1 MNVYWLFVVQAVS
14 VLCSV
19 KFEEYLNV
27 TDPATCQI
35 YEFRN
40 AHRRPIGLITTSS
53 GKLVEIRET
62 VTLNSD
68 AFSNQ
73 HHIDL
78 VTHLNDERIPERLV
92 HAKGGG
98 AFGYFEVTHDVSK
111 YTKADVLN
119 GVGKKTRVFVRV
131 STVIQNLGGNDVAR
145 DIKGFSVK
153 FYTREGNWDLLCLST
168 PVFFHRDPID
178 FPNFIHAMKRNPKTN
193 LFDFTTRW
201 DFVTKKPE
209 TLTSFLYMLSDYGIP
224 NGYRKMEYF
233 AIHTFEI
240 NNKHGDKYFVRFNF
254 RTEQGI
260 EILTTE
266 EALAVGARDPDYYNR
281 DLYNAIENKKYPAWK
296 LEMDVMT
303 LDSIKHIDYNPFEVT
318 RLWKKGTYHTVPIG
332 RLVLNKN
339 PENFFRT
346 VEISAFNPSNLI
358 PGIPGPIDNIFRT
371 RRSSYRDTQA
381 YRLGINYNR
390 IKINEPLYWK
400 VYNRDGKPPVGENMK
415 DAPNYYPNSFN
426 GPVPL
431 VDPARPKKKFKVL
444 EANAIDLDVPAYFYN
459 HYLCDDG
466 QRQRLVNNTVSTLVP
481 VSPHMQR
488 RVIRLLSLADPI
500 LGIKVAAGLEVALET
515 PRPHSPSAIKI
526 LRHHYKRQNE
536 MQCTKY

>member
-1 MNVYWLFVVQAVS
+1 
-14 VLCSV
+14 
-19 KFEEYLNV
+19 
-27 TDPATCQI
+27 
-35 YEFRN
+35 
-40 AHRRPIGLITTSS
+40 
-53 GKLVEIRET
+53 
-62 VTLNSD
+62 
-68 AFSNQ
+68 
-73 HHIDL
+73 
-78 VTHLNDERIPERLV
+78 
-92 HAKGGG
+92 
-98 AFGYFEVTHDVSK
+98 
-111 YTKADVLN
+111 
-119 GVGKKTRVFVRV
+119 
-131 STVIQNLGGNDVAR
+131 
-145 DIKGFSVK
+145 
-153 FYTREGNWDLLCLST
+153 
-168 PVFFHRDPID
+168 
-178 FPNFIHAMKRNPKTN
+178 MKRNPKTN